1 LAHRRKFSE
10 VAKGARNIKVI
21 PYSRQTISPAD
32 AFKVGWHVWRHSLT
46 QGPTISSFESSVA
59 TEVGAKYAVAVSSGT
74 AGLHIA
80 LEALQL
86 PKFGEV
92 LTSPISFMASS
103 NAAFYAR
110 LTPKFIDIDSR
121 SVNIDVNKVRDELE
135 VNDKIVAVIPV
146 HFGGLPCDM
155 EVLSQYA
162 NLKGI
167 PVIEDAAHAL
177 GAVYDCGS
185 KVGSCKYSD
194 MTVFSFHPVK
204 SVTTGEGGVIT
215 TNNVDL
221 YHRLL
226 QLRSH
231 GINQQSESFT
241 MPLLASTNGVKNLWY
256 HEMQRLG
263 YHYRL
268 TEIQAVLGISQMK
281 KLGKF
286 IKSRQNKAKWY
297 DNMLGEA
304 SLLRPAQSVK
314 VQNSARHLYVV
325 RIDFS
330 KINLS
335 RAELMHAL
343 KKKGIG
349 TQVHYRPIPQQPYYV
364 EMGYDF
370 TKYPEALHYY
380 EEALSIPLF
389 PTLRRRQQKYIIE
402 TLLELLKS
410 NTIQN

>member
-1 LAHRRKFSE
+1 MS
-10 VAKGARNIKVI
+10 
-21 PYSRQTISPAD
+21 
-32 AFKVGWHVWRHSLT
+32 
-46 QGPTISSFESSVA
+46 
-59 TEVGAKYAVAVSSGT
+59 
-74 AGLHIA
+74 
-80 LEALQL
+80 
-86 PKFGEV
+86 
-92 LTSPISFMASS
+92 SS
-103 NAAFYAR
+103 NAAFYAG
-110 LTPKFIDIDSR
+110 LTPKFIDIDSN
-121 SVNIDVNKVRDELE
+121 SINIDIKKLEAELE
-135 VNDKIVAVIPV
+135 SNKKVVAVIPV

-155 EVLSQYA
+155 NRLSQYTKQ
-162 NLKGI
+162 KGI

-177 GAVYDCGS
+177 GASYPCGS

-221 YHRLL
+221 YRKLL

-231 GINQQSESFT
+231 GISQESDDFLA
-241 MPLLASTNGVKNLWY
+241 PLLASTNGVRNPWY

-281 KLGKF
+281 KLTRF
-286 IKSRQNKAKWY
+286 IARRQSRAKLY
-297 DNMLGEA
+297 DVMLAEFD
-304 SLLRPAQSVK
+304 LLRPAQSI
-314 VQNSARHLYVV
+314 QTHQSARHLYVI

-335 RAELMHAL
+335 RAELMNEL

-364 EMGYDF
+364 EKGYSVAD
-370 TKYPEALHYY
+370 YPEALHYY
-380 EEALSIPLF
+380 QEALSIPLY
-389 PTLRRRQQKYIIE
+389 PMLQRRKQKYIIK
-402 TLLELLKS
+402 TLLEIIEKHKLD
-410 NTIQN
+410 N

>member
-1 LAHRRKFSE
+1 
-10 VAKGARNIKVI
+10 VI
-21 PYSRQTISPAD
+21 PYSRQIISLSD
-32 AFKVGWHVWRHSLT
+32 ALKVGWHVWRHSLT
-46 QGPTISSFESSVA
+46 QGPKIGEFESAVA

-86 PKFGEV
+86 QKSGEV

-103 NAAFYAR
+103 NAAFYSR
-110 LTPKFIDIDSR
+110 LTPKFVDIDSS
-121 SVNIDVNKVRDELE
+121 SVNIDISKVKAELE
-135 VNDKIVAVIPV
+135 TNDQVVAVIPV

-155 EVLSQYA
+155 KALSKYTSVR
-162 NLKGI
+162 GI

-215 TNNVDL
+215 TNDADL

-231 GINQQSESFT
+231 GINQQNQAFS
-241 MPLLASTNGVKNLWY
+241 MPLLASTNGINNPWY

-281 KLGKF
+281 KLGRF
-286 IKSRQNKAKWY
+286 IDSRQRKAKYY
-297 DNMLGEA
+297 DSLLGK
-304 SLLRPAQSVK
+304 SILLRPAQSVK
-314 VQNSARHLYVV
+314 NQKSARHLYVI

-335 RAELMHAL
+335 KADLIHAL
-343 KKKGIG
+343 KKYGIG
-349 TQVHYRPIPQQPYYV
+349 TQVHYRPIPQQPYYA
-364 EMGYDF
+364 ELGYDF

-380 EEALSIPLF
+380 QEALSIPLY

-402 TLLELLKS
+402 TLHELLENNALNS
-410 NTIQN
+410 

>member
-1 LAHRRKFSE
+1 
-10 VAKGARNIKVI
+10 
-21 PYSRQTISPAD
+21 
-32 AFKVGWHVWRHSLT
+32 VGWHVLRHSLT
-46 QGPTISSFESSVA
+46 QGPKIKEFESSVA
-59 TEVGAKYAVAVSSGT
+59 NEVGAKYAVAVSSAT

-80 LEALQL
+80 LEALQI
-86 PKFGEV
+86 PNTGEV
-92 LTSPISFMASS
+92 ITSPISFMTSS
-103 NAAFYAR
+103 NAAFYAG
-110 LTPKFIDIDSR
+110 LTPKFIDIDSN
-121 SVNIDVNKVRDELE
+121 SINIDIKKLEAELE
-135 VNDKIVAVIPV
+135 SNKKVVAVIPV

-155 EVLSQYA
+155 NRLSQYTKQ
-162 NLKGI
+162 KGI

-177 GAVYDCGS
+177 GASYPCGS

-221 YHRLL
+221 YRKLL

-231 GINQQSESFT
+231 GINQESDDFLA
-241 MPLLASTNGVKNLWY
+241 PLLASTNGVRNPWY

-281 KLGKF
+281 KLTRF
-286 IKSRQNKAKWY
+286 IARRQSRAKLY
-297 DNMLGEA
+297 DVMLAEFD
-304 SLLRPAQSVK
+304 LLRPAQSI
-314 VQNSARHLYVV
+314 QTHQSARHLYVI

-335 RAELMHAL
+335 RAELMNEL

-364 EMGYDF
+364 EKGYSVAD
-370 TKYPEALHYY
+370 YPEALHYY
-380 EEALSIPLF
+380 QEALSIPLY
-389 PTLRRRQQKYIIE
+389 PMLQRRKQKYIIK
-402 TLLELLKS
+402 TLLEIIEKHKLD
-410 NTIQN
+410 N

>member
-1 LAHRRKFSE
+1 
-10 VAKGARNIKVI
+10 
-21 PYSRQTISPAD
+21 
-32 AFKVGWHVWRHSLT
+32 
-46 QGPTISSFESSVA
+46 
-59 TEVGAKYAVAVSSGT
+59 
-74 AGLHIA
+74 
-80 LEALQL
+80 
-86 PKFGEV
+86 
-92 LTSPISFMASS
+92 
-103 NAAFYAR
+103 
-110 LTPKFIDIDSR
+110 
-121 SVNIDVNKVRDELE
+121 
-135 VNDKIVAVIPV
+135 
-146 HFGGLPCDM
+146 
-155 EVLSQYA
+155 
-162 NLKGI
+162 
-167 PVIEDAAHAL
+167 
-177 GAVYDCGS
+177 
-185 KVGSCKYSD
+185 
-194 MTVFSFHPVK
+194 
-204 SVTTGEGGVIT
+204 
-215 TNNVDL
+215 
-221 YHRLL
+221 
-226 QLRSH
+226 
-231 GINQQSESFT
+231 

-297 DNMLGEA
+297 DDMLGQA
-304 SLLRPAQSVK
+304 SLLRPAQTVK

-410 NTIQN
+410 NTMQN

>member
-1 LAHRRKFSE
+1 
-10 VAKGARNIKVI
+10 VI
-21 PYSRQTISPAD
+21 PYSRQIISLSD
-32 AFKVGWHVWRHSLT
+32 ALKVGWHVWRHSLT
-46 QGPTISSFESSVA
+46 QGPKISEFESSVA
-59 TEVGAKYAVAVSSGT
+59 TQVGAKYAVAVSSGT

-103 NAAFYAR
+103 NAALYAR
-110 LTPKFIDIDSR
+110 LTPKFIDIDSS
-121 SVNIDVNKVRDELE
+121 SVNIDMNNVKTELE
-135 VNDKIVAVIPV
+135 LNDHVVAVIPV

-155 EVLSQYA
+155 EVLSKYT

-167 PVIEDAAHAL
+167 PIIEDAAHAL
-177 GAVYDCGS
+177 GAVYDCGN

-215 TNNVDL
+215 TNSIDL

-231 GINQQSESFT
+231 GINQQNASFA
-241 MPLLASTNGVKNLWY
+241 MPILASTNGVNNPWY

-263 YHYRL
+263 FHYRL

-286 IKSRQNKAKWY
+286 IESRQKKAKFY
-297 DNMLGEA
+297 DSMLAE
-304 SLLRPAQSVK
+304 SDLLRPAQSVK
-314 VQNSARHLYVV
+314 TQTSARHLYVV

-330 KINLS
+330 RISLS
-335 RAELMHAL
+335 KAELMHAL

-349 TQVHYRPIPQQPYYV
+349 TQVHYRPIPQQPYYA
-364 EMGYDF
+364 ELGYDF
-370 TKYPEALHYY
+370 TKYPEALHYF
-380 EEALSIPLF
+380 EEALSIPLY
-389 PTLRRRQQKYIIE
+389 PTLRRRQQKYIINSLFE
-402 TLLELLKS
+402 LLENNKLGS
-410 NTIQN
+410 

>member
-1 LAHRRKFSE
+1 M
-10 VAKGARNIKVI
+10 
-21 PYSRQTISPAD
+21 
-32 AFKVGWHVWRHSLT
+32 
-46 QGPTISSFESSVA
+46 ES
-59 TEVGAKYAVAVSSGT
+59 
-74 AGLHIA
+74 
-80 LEALQL
+80 
-86 PKFGEV
+86 
-92 LTSPISFMASS
+92 
-103 NAAFYAR
+103 
-110 LTPKFIDIDSR
+110 
-121 SVNIDVNKVRDELE
+121 
-135 VNDKIVAVIPV
+135 
-146 HFGGLPCDM
+146 
-155 EVLSQYA
+155 LSQYA
-162 NLKGI
+162 KLRGV

-177 GAVYDCGS
+177 GAVYECGS

-215 TNNVDL
+215 TNNSDL
-221 YHRLL
+221 HRRLL

-231 GINQQSESFT
+231 GINQQSENFV
-241 MPLLASTNGVKNLWY
+241 MPFLASSNGLSNPWY

-286 IKSRQNKAKWY
+286 IKRRQSRATFY
-297 DNMLGEA
+297 DNMLEKTT
-304 SLLRPAQSVK
+304 LIRPAQRFK
-314 VQNSARHLYVV
+314 THKSARHLYVV

-330 KINLS
+330 RFNIS

-349 TQVHYRPIPQQPYYV
+349 TQVHYRPIPQQPYYA

-370 TKYPEALHYY
+370 SKYPEALHYY

-389 PTLRRRQQKYIIE
+389 PSLRRRQQRYIIQ
-402 TLLELLKS
+402 TLLDLLKGTTDH
-410 NTIQN
+410 N